1 MNIKPKKTLSKLYS
15 RGTKLDSKLAIII
28 FNILKNR
35 SKRSFDVFYVDVCM
49 IEDLIGGAV
58 WIFRFGGASRVGVP
72 IIQATAGMSTRVVS
86 GEDRYG
92 GGEG

>member
-1 MNIKPKKTLSKLYS
+1 MNINPKKTLSKLYS

-28 FNILKNR
+28 FNILKYR
-35 SKRSFDVFYVDVCM
+35 SKRSFDVFYIDVCM

-58 WIFRFGGASRVGVP
+58 WIFRFGGASRVEVP
-72 IIQATAGMSTRVVS
+72 IIQATADMSTRVLS
-86 GEDRYG
+86 GEDGYS

>member
-1 MNIKPKKTLSKLYS
+1 MNINPKKILSKLYS
-15 RGTKLDSKLAIII
+15 RETKLDSKLVIII